1 MPTICP
7 AHHHAPKTRANFLHI
22 ALTLALRYYIPAYL
36 YDTVQVLARA
46 LSPIVAGGGK
56 AFFAGDHA
64 ARTSAMNV
72 VRQFELDERLSAS
85 GAVRFEPLTNNR
97 AGDTTTIDIR
107 ARDLSSS
114 STGFI
119 IAHVLAG
126 NARFLAGSAIRWP
139 GGGSDANAS
148 SIPKADSVNASV
160 LHVRSTLHVRVL
172 TYGETSDSELLVM
185 ANHAAADINRDL
197 NLLPTR
203 TLVVNATILSQ
214 SVDPRV
220 VLRALATQQYVALI
234 VGASFLHRLLDHD
247 EGNSLLR
254 SFPLPVVGYASPAV
268 ALNSTQ
274 RFPTF
279 MRVGHSNRAVA
290 KTLVDTFQDLGSSWS
305 RFQVLYD
312 DHDAAL
318 AEVAH
323 ALKEMVAEHPA
334 MTMTL
339 TAVGGN
345 TRSERATRAETAL
358 SSANVT
364 VIVPLLASPQ
374 HLCDILERAVERGM
388 FSGKHQLVFADLKS
402 LADRAL
408 GNMDFNE
415 LTPTCSAEALMAMDG
430 MMEVSGVCTLCI
442 ML

>member
-1 MPTICP
+1 M
-7 AHHHAPKTRANFLHI
+7 
-22 ALTLALRYYIPAYL
+22 LALRYTYPIPAYL
-36 YDTVQVLARA
+36 YDAVQVLARA
-46 LSPIVAGGGK
+46 LSPVVAGGGK

-72 VRQFELDERLSAS
+72 VRQFELDESLSAS
-85 GAVRFEPLTNNR
+85 GAVKFEPLTNNR
-97 AGDTTTIDIR
+97 AGDTITIDIR
-107 ARDLSSS
+107 ARDFSSS
-114 STGFI
+114 SAGFI

-148 SIPKADSVNASV
+148 SVPKADSANASTV
-160 LHVRSTLHVRVL
+160 HVRSTLHVRVL

-203 TLVVNATILSQ
+203 TLVINATVLNQ
-214 SVDPRV
+214 SIDPRV
-220 VLRALATQQYVALI
+220 VLRALATQQYVAL
-234 VGASFLHRLLDHD
+234 VTGASFLRRLLRHD
-247 EGNSLLR
+247 EGVSLLR
-254 SFPLPVVGYASPAV
+254 SFPLPVVGYASPTV
-268 ALNSTQ
+268 ALTSTQ

-305 RFQVLYD
+305 TFQVLYD

-323 ALKEMVAEHPA
+323 ALEDMVAKRPA
-334 MTMTL
+334 MTMTMA
-339 TAVGGN
+339 AVGGN
-345 TRSERATRAETAL
+345 TRSERATRVETAL

-374 HLCDILERAVERGM
+374 HLCDILERAVKRGM
-388 FSGKHQLVFADLKS
+388 FKGKHQLVFADLAS
-402 LADRAL
+402 LADRVL
-408 GNMDFNE
+408 GNLDVNE

-430 MMEVSGVCTLCI
+430 MMEVSDVCALCI
-442 ML
+442 MLVYYCVWYKFYNL

>member
-1 MPTICP
+1 MPP
-7 AHHHAPKTRANFLHI
+7 NFT
-22 ALTLALRYYIPAYL
+22 LTLALRYTYPIPAYL
-36 YDTVQVLARA
+36 YDAVQVLARA
-46 LSPIVAGGGK
+46 LSPVVAGGGK

-72 VRQFELDERLSAS
+72 VRQFELDESLSAS
-85 GAVRFEPLTNNR
+85 GAVKFEPLTNNR
-97 AGDTTTIDIR
+97 AGDTITIDIR
-107 ARDLSSS
+107 ARDFSSS
-114 STGFI
+114 SAGFI

-148 SIPKADSVNASV
+148 SVPKADSANASTV
-160 LHVRSTLHVRVL
+160 HKRSTLHVRVL

-203 TLVVNATILSQ
+203 TLVINATVLNQ
-214 SVDPRV
+214 SIDPRV

-234 VGASFLHRLLDHD
+234 AGASFLRRLLRHD
-247 EGNSLLR
+247 EGMSLLR
-254 SFPLPVVGYASPAV
+254 SFPLPVVGYASPTV
-268 ALNSTQ
+268 ALTSTQ

-305 RFQVLYD
+305 TFQVLYD

-323 ALKEMVAEHPA
+323 ALKDMVAKRPA
-334 MTMTL
+334 MTMTMA
-339 TAVGGN
+339 AVGGN
-345 TRSERATRAETAL
+345 TRSERATRVETAL

-388 FSGKHQLVFADLKS
+388 FKGKHQLVFADLAS
-402 LADRAL
+402 LADRVL
-408 GNMDFNE
+408 GNLDVNE

-430 MMEVSGVCTLCI
+430 MMEVSDVCALCI
-442 ML
+442 MLVYYCVWYKFYNL